1 MVSAGGPVARFEDLL
16 QAFFYRPD
24 EDTAGVLELLPEPT
38 QAPVLVQAEEPREYL
53 AFALEGETYA
63 LPLVAVREIVKV
75 PPLTEVPR
83 GGRHLHGVMHLRGEV
98 LPVYDIKKRLELTLV
113 PPHVRGPDS
122 VPRAARV
129 VLVKDLEGDGGI
141 LVDHV
146 DEVVRFPPS
155 ALEARPAL
163 GGERLL
169 VNDIVRKGERLYI
182 LLDEAQM
189 LP

>member
-1 MVSAGGPVARFEDLL
+1 MPRFEDNLN
-16 QAFFYRPD
+16 AFFYRPD
-24 EDTAGVLELLPEPT
+24 EDTAGVLELLPEPAE
-38 QAPVLVQAEEPREYL
+38 APVLVQAEEPREFL
-53 AFALEGETYA
+53 AFRLEGETYA

-98 LPVYDIKKRLELTLV
+98 LPVYDIKKRLELTAV
-113 PPHVRGPDS
+113 PKHVRGPDS
-122 VPRAARV
+122 VAKGTRV

-141 LVDHV
+141 LVDQV

-155 ALEARPAL
+155 ALEARPQL
-163 GGERLL
+163 GGDRLL
-169 VNDIVRKGERLYI
+169 VNGIGRKGERLYI
-182 LLDEAQM
+182 LLDEAEV

>member
-1 MVSAGGPVARFEDLL
+1 MPRFEDNLT
-16 QAFFYRPD
+16 AFFYRPD

-38 QAPVLVQAEEPREYL
+38 QAPVVLQAEEPREYL
-53 AFALEGETYA
+53 AFQLEGETYA

-83 GGRHLHGVMHLRGEV
+83 GGRHLLGVMHLRGEV
-98 LPVYDIKKRLELTLV
+98 LPIYDIKKRLDLATV
-113 PPHVRGPDS
+113 PPHVRGPES

-155 ALEARPAL
+155 ALEARAGL
-163 GGERLL
+163 GAERGL
-169 VNDIVRKGERLYI
+169 VNGIGRKGERLYI
-182 LLDEAQM
+182 LLDEAEV